1 MPVCLSVSLSIVIAL
16 GHSVLCSSGVDAF
29 SLSPHK
35 LHATVLTHSL
45 SFLPFLL
52 TINYFDFRSELL
64 HTIM

>member
-1 MPVCLSVSLSIVIAL
+1 MPVCLSVPLSIVIAL
-16 GHSVLCSSGVDAF
+16 GHSVLLR
-29 SLSPHK
+29 SLYPHI
-35 LHATVLTHSL
+35 HATVLTHSL